1 MHEAFDAGRDRVA
14 HARSHFTSGDAQR
27 KQFDAALPQGGRSA
41 RPERGDTTGTG
52 ARRAKMEQQRE
63 AHIAAIRGLL
73 DAQQR
78 TQFDKNVAQMKARLS
93 ERGRNGRPEGE
104 RRGEGKAS

>member
-1 MHEAFDAGRDRVA
+1 
-14 HARSHFTSGDAQR
+14 
-27 KQFDAALPQGGRSA
+27 
-41 RPERGDTTGTG
+41 
-52 ARRAKMEQQRE
+52 MEQQRE
-63 AHIAAIRGLL
+63 VHIAAIRGLL